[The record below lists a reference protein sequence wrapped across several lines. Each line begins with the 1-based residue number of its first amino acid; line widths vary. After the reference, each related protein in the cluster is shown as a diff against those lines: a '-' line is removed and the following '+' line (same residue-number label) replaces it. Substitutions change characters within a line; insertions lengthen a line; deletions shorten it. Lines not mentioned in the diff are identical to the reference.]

1 MPDVDTEKKEVNRAI
16 ERARDGVSERI
27 DELDRRL
34 RKSLDVQTFAREHAP
49 QLIAGGAVVGF
60 LVGFGFPKPLKR
72 LLQFGVPIAVIA
84 YKVKQARDGASGNG
98 HQDVI

>member
-1 MPDVDTEKKEVNRAI
+1 MPDVDTEKQTVERAI

-34 RKSLDVQTFAREHAP
+34 RTTLDLQKFASEHAP

-60 LVGFGFPKPLKR
+60 LVGFGFPKPLRR
-72 LLQFGVPIAVIA
+72 LIQFGVPICVIA
-84 YKVKQARDGASGNG
+84 WKVKQARNGASGNG
-98 HQDVI
+98 GQEAI